1 MYYRELETVPGAK
14 EAYDARN
21 KKLAA
26 ERLKRVAAQKK
37 AKKLAKKQA
46 QV

>member
-14 EAYDARN
+14 EEYDRKN

-26 ERLKRVAAQKK
+26 ERLRAVALK
-37 AKKLAKKQA
+37 KKLKKQEKEK
-46 QV
+46 Q

>member
-21 KKLAA
+21 KQLAA

-37 AKKLAKKQA
+37 AKKLARATAK
-46 QV
+46 